1 MAQIIDISKKITNE
15 LPVVKVTDDIVVTVN
30 NRKNTVLCTMAAY
43 EEMKKKEDSDDAADM
58 KKMMEMLI
66 GKKHT
71 NAIEKL
77 DLPLPEYALVFET
90 IMNVATG
97 NYNTPSK

>member
-43 EEMKKKEDSDDAADM
+43 EEMQKKEDRDDAANM
-58 KKMMEMLI
+58 KKMLEMLV
-66 GKKHT
+66 GKKHAD
-71 NAIEKL
+71 AIEEL
-77 DLPLPEYALVFET
+77 DLPLPEYTLVFET

-97 NYNTPSK
+97 DYNTPTK